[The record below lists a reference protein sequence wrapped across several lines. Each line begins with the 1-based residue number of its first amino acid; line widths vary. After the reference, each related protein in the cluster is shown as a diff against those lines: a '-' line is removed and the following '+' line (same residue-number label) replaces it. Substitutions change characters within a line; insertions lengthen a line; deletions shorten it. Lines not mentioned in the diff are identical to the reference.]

1 MANAASNFAQRLMG
15 DATNEL
21 AATPET
27 SNPDKHP
34 AWADPSGAKMKALAW
49 YGKNDV
55 RVIETYKPAIVDP
68 SDVIVKVTGTTICGS
83 DLHLLH
89 GAVLQLQKGDI
100 LGYGPTPPHTPNWQK
115 N

>member
-21 AATPET
+21 ATTPEM
-27 SNPDKHP
+27 SNPDKQP
-34 AWADPSGAKMKALAW
+34 AWADPSGEKMKALAW

-100 LGYGPTPPHTPNWQK
+100 LGYAPTIAPPNKPPN
-115 N
+115 